1 MQIFRVNF
9 YKPLRFSY
17 FWSDDFIMAIAR
29 FLFCT
34 LAFSFSWRKGW
45 QGLQKILWW
54 AFANNL
60 TGAFFLSSKGTYQ
73 GVTDNTSKGLVF
85 AKLTIRWAVA
95 FTLSI
100 KSRFNADSSLTAFI
114 NYATSRAR

>member
-9 YKPLRFSY
+9 YKPLRVFY

-34 LAFSFSWRKGW
+34 LAFSLLAE
-45 QGLQKILWW
+45 GLARVAESLVMG
-54 AFANNL
+54 FANNL

-85 AKLTIRWAVA
+85 AKLTIRWAIA

-114 NYATSRAR
+114 HYATSRAR